1 MADINAFHRAV
12 SLSLSK
18 LGSVLHDVFSETVG
32 YLKCR

>member
-1 MADINAFHRAV
+1 MADINAFHCAV

-18 LGSVLHDVFSETVG
+18 LGSVKRDVFSETVG